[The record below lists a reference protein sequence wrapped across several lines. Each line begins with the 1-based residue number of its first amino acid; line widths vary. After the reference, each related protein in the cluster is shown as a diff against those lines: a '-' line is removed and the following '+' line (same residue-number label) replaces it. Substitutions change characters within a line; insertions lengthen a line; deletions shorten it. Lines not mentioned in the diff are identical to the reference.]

1 MKSER
6 RGSVV
11 TLGDAKSRVRYTA
24 AVRWR
29 NSMSTEIGPYHAH
42 IYYELDD
49 RATAER
55 LHQELSNSKG
65 LGNLATLLFVGEMRD
80 KNVGPHPKPQFEV
93 HFLEE
98 ALPRVLPLIKASGLT
113 ALVHPLTDDDLADH
127 TSLALWIGEPLAL
140 DQTVLD
146 PPGMNQGIARFGK
159 SDV

>member
-1 MKSER
+1 
-6 RGSVV
+6 
-11 TLGDAKSRVRYTA
+11 
-24 AVRWR
+24 
-29 NSMSTEIGPYHAH
+29 MSTELTPYHAH

-49 RATAER
+49 RVRAEH

-65 LGNLATLLFVGEMRD
+65 LGDLANLLFVGEMQD

-93 HFLEE
+93 HFLED
-98 ALPRVLPLIKASGLT
+98 ALPRVLRMIKASELT

-146 PPGMNQGIARFGK
+146 PPGMNQGVARFGK
-159 SDV
+159 SDF